1 MNRRGYRM
9 EVMKLN
15 KITKIYNANK
25 DCEVL
30 ALKEVS
36 ITFESGKMYAIMGHS
51 GSGKTTLINILGLLD
66 DASSGDYI
74 FENKNVDELN
84 EEEKANIRNSKIGFV
99 FQSYYLD
106 NNLTAYENILLP
118 SLKNKNI
125 TKDEAKDRAEEL
137 LSKFELLDRKNHYPN
152 QLSGGEAQRVAIV
165 RALINDPLVIIADE
179 PTGNLDEQNEK
190 IIFDYLKD
198 ISKLGKCVIIVSHNR
213 DIKKYCDI
221 LYEIK
226 DGKLI

>member
-1 MNRRGYRM
+1 M

-15 KITKIYNANK
+15 KITKVYNANK
-25 DCEVL
+25 DSEVL

-125 TKDEAKDRAEEL
+125 TKDEAKARAEEL

-179 PTGNLDEQNEK
+179 PTGNLDEKNEK

-198 ISKLGKCVIIVSHNR
+198 ISELGKCVIIVSHNR

-226 DGKLI
+226 GGKLI

>member
-1 MNRRGYRM
+1 M